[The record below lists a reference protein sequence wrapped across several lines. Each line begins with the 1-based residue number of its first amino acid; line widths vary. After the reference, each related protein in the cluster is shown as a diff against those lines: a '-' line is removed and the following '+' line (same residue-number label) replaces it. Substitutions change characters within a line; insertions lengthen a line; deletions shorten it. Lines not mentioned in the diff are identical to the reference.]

1 MNNLEQNNQLIA
13 DVFKKEIA
21 CVTFITAG
29 DPSLD
34 KTAEFILEMD
44 KRGADIIE
52 IGIPFSDPIAEGP
65 VIQGADQRAL
75 AAGFSID
82 KMFAMVE
89 SLQGRVKAPLLFMT
103 YINPIF
109 TYGKDKFFSKCSQ
122 AGIVGVI
129 VPDMPY
135 EEKDELL
142 EFAHKYGLV
151 NISLIAPTS
160 EKRITMIAKE
170 AEGFIYCVS
179 SLGVTGVR
187 SEIKTDI
194 GEMVRAVRTVSDR
207 PVAVGFGIATP
218 EQAKQMGKVA
228 DGAIVGSAI
237 IKIVEKYGAEATP
250 YIGDY
255 VESMKK
261 GLMEA

>member
-13 DVFKKEIA
+13 DVFKKEKA
-21 CVTFITAG
+21 FVTFITAG

-135 EEKDELL
+135 EEKEVRIPYTMSDDFITSFWVAAKLTCNGRIYFAFDSVKGERHNVWAHEFFSKIIEDNGSIKKIL
-142 EFAHKYGLV
+142 E
-151 NISLIAPTS
+151 
-160 EKRITMIAKE
+160 M
-170 AEGFIYCVS
+170 
-179 SLGVTGVR
+179 
-187 SEIKTDI
+187 
-194 GEMVRAVRTVSDR
+194 
-207 PVAVGFGIATP
+207 
-218 EQAKQMGKVA
+218 
-228 DGAIVGSAI
+228 
-237 IKIVEKYGAEATP
+237 
-250 YIGDY
+250 
-255 VESMKK
+255 
-261 GLMEA
+261 